1 MLLNS
6 LSATV
11 VHEWNILDEYNYF
24 RILAGFKQQQLLRWA
39 QPLGHNR
46 HGPKS
51 EGAAVPFL
59 GGGAGS
65 LSNTMSPG
73 PSPTSLPSGI
83 MIHPAIWLH
92 QTWAEIGGVCAVSLW
107 GSWVPI

>member
-59 GGGAGS
+59 GGGAG
-65 LSNTMSPG
+65 PY
-73 PSPTSLPSGI
+73 PTQCRLGRVLPPYQVAS
-83 MIHPAIWLH
+83 
-92 QTWAEIGGVCAVSLW
+92 
-107 GSWVPI
+107 